1 MKKQNMIKNFLMAML
16 LSVLTLG
23 GIAYFS
29 IENSELKVA
38 LSECQQSKQD
48 IKTDSASKNRRGD
61 FDYKRANDGSD
72 KLTY

>member
-1 MKKQNMIKNFLMAML
+1 MKKQDKIKNFMMAIAL
-16 LSVLTLG
+16 GVLTLG
-23 GIAYFS
+23 SIVYYS
-29 IENSELKVA
+29 IENSKVEVA

-48 IKTDSASKNRRGD
+48 IKADEAKSRRGD